1 MSSSIS
7 KRKERSGRDGNRR
20 KRGECSNQTSKDA
33 GKNNVGKKSSK
44 GRYKK
49 NNKKGTDQS
58 RNSYNGYN
66 PSLSNNRRRKKQGKG
81 TDGHKEIQK
90 QDSCVQA
97 RRKPRNKKR
106 NRKRKASP
114 ASETVM
120 SLQSSSS
127 SVPLTVN
134 SGGSQPNL
142 SNPSTSPMD
151 YEKFPW
157 VNLNVPMDLS
167 LVEFEIHDEG
177 FDFDL
182 QGRNNHKRWLANLEK
197 EKNIKKKEHTGV
209 RDCKK

>member
-49 NNKKGTDQS
+49 NNKKGMDRS
-58 RNSYNGYN
+58 SNIYNG
-66 PSLSNNRRRKKQGKG
+66 NNTSVSSSRRRKKQGKG
-81 TDGHKEIQK
+81 IGGHEDFQK
-90 QDSCVQA
+90 QDSWIQA

-106 NRKRKASP
+106 NRKRKSSP

-127 SVPLTVN
+127 SVSATVN
-134 SGGSQPNL
+134 SGGSQPNS
-142 SNPSTSPMD
+142 SNTSTSPMD
-151 YEKFPW
+151 YDKLPW

-167 LVEFEIHDEG
+167 RVELEIHDKG

-182 QGRNNHKRWLANLEK
+182 QGQNNHNRWLANLER
-197 EKNIKKKEHTGV
+197 EKNIKKKNIQE
-209 RDCKK
+209 